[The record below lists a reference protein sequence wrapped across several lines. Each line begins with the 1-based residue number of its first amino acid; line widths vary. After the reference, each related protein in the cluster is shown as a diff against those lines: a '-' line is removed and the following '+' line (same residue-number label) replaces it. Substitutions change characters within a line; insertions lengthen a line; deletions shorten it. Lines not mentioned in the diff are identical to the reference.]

1 MKWLNSFKL
10 AVVLEKEN
18 EIIALLENIPNN
30 FETKEDIL
38 ETQALLSLAK
48 KNIQLKKD
56 KILNN
61 MQKIKKNIDYLDDNI
76 NNT

>member
-18 EIIALLENIPNN
+18 EIIALLENIPSN

>member
-48 KNIQLKKD
+48 KIYN
-56 KILNN
+56 
-61 MQKIKKNIDYLDDNI
+61 
-76 NNT
+76 

>member
-61 MQKIKKNIDYLDDNI
+61 MQKIKKNIDYLNDNI

>member
-61 MQKIKKNIDYLDDNI
+61 MQKIKKNIDY
-76 NNT
+76 